1 MPTASSPPRAKAA
14 NVQALLQDV
23 RTEGS
28 GNKPCLVIIGE
39 AGRGKSSFAAQAR
52 DAIVLQT
59 KGETGL
65 ETLIDHGQVNPTAH
79 SPEIMN
85 WEMYLAWLDEILN
98 GKHDY
103 KNLVIDTING
113 AQDLCHQWVCDTE
126 YGGDWGER
134 GFTSYMR
141 GYAVATPHWERMLHT
156 LNEIR
161 SKRGMGII
169 LCCHAKIATFKNPT
183 GTDYDRY
190 TADMHAR
197 QWAVTHKFADIIL
210 FFDTVTVVTEGTGT
224 KGKAQGGTQ
233 RIARCEHSATWDAKN
248 RHGFPPEFS
257 LGSSAAEGFSNF
269 MKLFKK
275 KRSEKE

>member
-1 MPTASSPPRAKAA
+1 MPATESPTRAKAA
-14 NVQALLQDV
+14 NVQALLAEV
-23 RTEGS
+23 RTKGRKL
-28 GNKPCLVIIGE
+28 KPCVVVIGE
-39 AGRGKSSFAAQAR
+39 AGRGKTSFSANAKGAV
-52 DAIVLQT
+52 VLQT

-65 ETLIDHGQVNPTAH
+65 ETLIDHGQVKETAH
-79 SPEIMN
+79 SPEIQTYP
-85 WEMYLAWLDEILN
+85 EYLNWLDENLN

-103 KNLVIDTING
+103 KTLVVDTING

-141 GYAVATPHWERMLHT
+141 GYAVATPHWEKMLGI

-161 SKRGMGII
+161 EKRDMGII
-169 LCCHAKIATFKNPT
+169 LCCHSKIATFKNPT
-183 GTDYDRY
+183 GVDYDRY
-190 TADMHAR
+190 TADMHPK

-233 RIARCEHSATWDAKN
+233 RVARCEHSATWDAKN
-248 RHGFPPEFS
+248 RHGFPSEFS
-257 LGSSAAEGFSNF
+257 LGSSAAEGFTNF

-275 KRSEKE
+275 GKD